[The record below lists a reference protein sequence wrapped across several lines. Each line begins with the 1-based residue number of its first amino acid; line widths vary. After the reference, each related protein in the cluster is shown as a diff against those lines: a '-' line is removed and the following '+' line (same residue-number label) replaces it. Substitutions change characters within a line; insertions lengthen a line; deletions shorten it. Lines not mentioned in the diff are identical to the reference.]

1 MRRYAL
7 ALLFVCLFL
16 GVPLAGAADAEA
28 PLADAGLDQSVSQGT
43 TVYLDGGGSHA
54 PDGEIVAYEWEV
66 MAPNGTTVATPTGR
80 TPAFEAAAIGTY
92 DVTLTVTDDA
102 GRTASDTLHVR
113 VSEGDPPAVALEGP
127 SAVSVGDTAAF
138 TAAIEPGDAPI
149 DRVVW
154 RVDGEVVE
162 TEHRPGAE
170 ATLNRTITTLDPR
183 TVDVTVLDAA
193 DQSASDDRTVSV
205 TEPEEAN
212 DRSGWYG
219 GTAATEDPTIH
230 GPQEVFE
237 EEPLTA
243 TYSVDSG
250 GGAAVAAVTWRVDGE
265 PVATGE
271 TLRRTWEP
279 GRHRLSALVEYR
291 DGSKRVATF
300 ADGTREVVAKPPVDL
315 RLRDLDGYDGTIS
328 GAVVAEDDLNA
339 LRSVEVFIDGELVE
353 RATRRGVRRHESEFR
368 ADGLQDNTEYE
379 VTAVATDTYGQTVR
393 VTETVEVAGIPHIES
408 IEVLNT
414 PVDSYH
420 ERIDPERYTATMKV
434 TVDLNGYP
442 IEGVG
447 METRYQRENEK
458 ELNVDTKEISNETLV
473 KTINVAYT
481 SPYLYQV
488 EEELL
493 LLDRRQ
499 NLVVDNDVTYID
511 VVESKPEARLNVHVE
526 HEKNN
531 HVPRIVIDASDS
543 FDPDGTE
550 LAFTWLP
557 DLVEESPVF
566 SSSVKNVKSTITLS
580 ITDGHD
586 QEVRK
591 TTTLDEY
598 YSPTIDLIT
607 HSQTEY
613 DPYETLGLSFKT
625 EQFYLKEENF
635 EKADVRFELI
645 NGPGQVETTKDPAE
659 QENRWIGDIETT
671 LGSYLNDPVALRV
684 YNAEH
689 PEQTERSF
697 RLPLPTLSR
706 TGKFYY
712 NIDVTD
718 SRYEVESPVYDE
730 VSVSSEHLKSASQD
744 RGYSVTETKQNT
756 VYTIQR
762 HHEQDAIIETK
773 SKEFDSSLM
782 RRHFVR
788 RSDGWHKSGRTS
800 TRRQKVTT
808 SYEWRSSISSGYTGR
823 QRTRTIQSAEYRTEY
838 QYRSRYG
845 GTYWSSHAYS
855 PWDRRSGSS
864 RSVKVRDRVTETEY
878 QHKETETTTVTEYTY
893 VASKQVVVRPSIS
906 EWRDYMETSDRL
918 VVDNHVRSDE
928 YRVGRTTT
936 STTWTLRKQVGTR
949 SETTDEVADPETVT
963 QSELTVEGDTVYYS
977 PGTDAV
983 ERNIRKVDV
992 FKQTIV
998 EEGFVS
1004 EREMIERFRN
1014 RDPAERDDCRG
1025 AGCGVK

>member
-1 MRRYAL
+1 MRRDAL

-16 GVPLAGAADAEA
+16 GAPLAGAADAEA

-43 TVYLDGGGSHA
+43 TVHLDGGGSYD
-54 PDGEIVAYEWEV
+54 PDGEIVAYEWEIL
-66 MAPNGTTVATPTGR
+66 APDGSTAATPTGR
-80 TPAFEAAAIGTY
+80 TPTFEAAALGTY

-138 TAAIEPGDAPI
+138 TAAIDPGDAPI

-183 TVDVTVLDAA
+183 TVDVTVLDTA

-205 TEPEEAN
+205 TEPEEA
-212 DRSGWYG
+212 SGSPGWYG
-219 GTAATEDPTIH
+219 GTAASEDPTIH

-250 GGAAVAAVTWRVDGE
+250 GAAVAAVTWRVDGE
-265 PVATGE
+265 SVATGG
-271 TLRRTWEP
+271 TLQRTWDP

-368 ADGLQDNTEYE
+368 ADGLRDNTEYE

-393 VTETVEVAGIPHIES
+393 VTETVEVAGIPYIES

-442 IEGVG
+442 VEGVG
-447 METRYQRENEK
+447 METSARENEYV
-458 ELNVDTKEISNETLV
+458 ELETRTQNISDQKIVKIVDFAYSSPRKYEITENLLV
-473 KTINVAYT
+473 
-481 SPYLYQV
+481 
-488 EEELL
+488 
-493 LLDRRQ
+493 LDRPQ
-499 NLVVDNDVTYID
+499 TLVVDKEPASIK
-511 VVESKPEARLNVHVE
+511 VVDSDPEVRLDVHVN
-526 HEKNN
+526 HDKNL
-531 HVPRIVIDASDS
+531 HVPRIVIDASNS
-543 FDPDGTE
+543 FDPDGTK
-550 LAFTWLP
+550 LSFTWIP
-557 DLVEESPVF
+557 DFVEESPVL
-566 SSSVKNVKSTITLS
+566 SSSLKNIKNEITLS
-580 ITDGHD
+580 VIDGHNR
-586 QEVRK
+586 EVRK

-598 YSPTIDLIT
+598 YSPTIDVFLY
-607 HSQTEY
+607 SQTGY
-613 DPYETLGLSFKT
+613 DPYETLSLSFRT
-625 EQFYLKEENF
+625 ERFNLKDEAF
-635 EKADVRFELI
+635 ESSDIRFELI
-645 NGPGQVETTKDPAE
+645 RGSGQVTAKKDPAE
-659 QENRWIGDIETT
+659 QENRWVGDIETT
-671 LGSYLNDPVALRV
+671 LGAYLDGPVALQV
-684 YNAEH
+684 YNAEN
-689 PEQTERSF
+689 PEQTERTF
-697 RLPLPTLSR
+697 ELPLPTFTR
-706 TGKFYY
+706 TGEFYY
-712 NIDVTD
+712 NIDVTE
-718 SRYEVESPVYDE
+718 SLYEVEVPVYDE
-730 VSVSSEHLKSASQD
+730 ISVSSEHLMRASQD
-744 RGYSVTETKQNT
+744 RGYSVAEMEEDTS
-756 VYTIQR
+756 YTIQR
-762 HHEQDAIIETK
+762 LHEQDAIIETRQ
-773 SKEFDSSLM
+773 KEFDSSLR
-782 RRHFVR
+782 RRHFIR

-800 TRRQKVTT
+800 TQREKVTT
-808 SYEWRSSISSGYTGR
+808 SYEWRHSISSGYTG
-823 QRTRTIQSAEYRTEY
+823 QKRTRTIQSAEYRTEY
-838 QYRSRYG
+838 QYQSRYG

-855 PWDRRSGSS
+855 LWDRRTGSS

-878 QHKETETTTVTEYTY
+878 QHRETKTTTVTDYTY
-893 VASKQVVVRPSIS
+893 LASKEVVIQQSVS
-906 EWRDYMETSDRL
+906 EWRDYMETSDRRT
-918 VVDNHVRSDE
+918 VDNHVRSDN
-928 YRVGRTTT
+928 YRIGRTST
-936 STTWTLRKQVGTR
+936 STTWILRKQVGTN
-949 SETTDEVADPETVT
+949 SEIRDEVDDKTAVT
-963 QSELTVEGDTVYYS
+963 RSELTVEGDIVYYS
-977 PGTDAV
+977 SGTDAV
-983 ERNIRKVDV
+983 DSNIRKTGV
-992 FKQTIV
+992 FKKTAV

-1004 EREMIERFRN
+1004 EPELIQQLRN
-1014 RDPAERDDCRG
+1014 REPTGGDDCRG